1 MSDFNL
7 QTLDLYQQLYLV
19 DEPQIAPVKE
29 NKKIENTLRFS
40 GSAQKRLLFVYHEP
54 QNWNDADEKM
64 IQTLITNGLK
74 LALED
79 IMLLNLFEN
88 NTPDWQT
95 IVSEL
100 KPEKIIFWNCDAY
113 AEAASLAKQTYTV
126 HQNEDYRYLLVHAAS
141 AFHDDKDLK
150 TKLWISI
157 KSLFQLP

>member
-7 QTLDLYQQLYLV
+7 QTLDLYQQIYLV
-19 DEPQIAPVKE
+19 DEPQIIPVKE

-54 QNWNDADEKM
+54 QNWNGADEKM
-64 IQTLITNGLK
+64 IQTLITKGLQ
-74 LALED
+74 LALQD

-100 KPEKIIFWNCDAY
+100 KPEKVIFWDCDAY
-113 AEAASLAKQTYTV
+113 AEIAGFGKQPYTV
-126 HQNEDYRYLLVHAAS
+126 HQNQGYRYLLVHAAS

-150 TKLWISI
+150 IKLWTSI
-157 KSLFQLP
+157 KRLFQLP